1 MTCTYL
7 LAYTAGVE
15 SLLKALADPT
25 RIAILD
31 ELTEQDG
38 QTLFELCQR
47 LLMSHQIVS
56 TRQAI
61 SQHLA
66 LLEAADLVI
75 VRRRGRYKF
84 HYINTAPLS
93 AIQQRWASKEKE

>member
-1 MTCTYL
+1 M
-7 LAYTAGVE
+7 E
-15 SLLKALADPT
+15 SLFKALADPT

-31 ELTEQDG
+31 ELSERDG

-47 LLMSHQIVS
+47 LMAHHRIVS

-66 LLEAADLVI
+66 LLEAANLVAI
-75 VRRRGRYKF
+75 KREGRYKF
-84 HYINTAPLS
+84 HYINVKPLD
-93 AIQQRWASKEKE
+93 AIQARWADKDKGKQEL